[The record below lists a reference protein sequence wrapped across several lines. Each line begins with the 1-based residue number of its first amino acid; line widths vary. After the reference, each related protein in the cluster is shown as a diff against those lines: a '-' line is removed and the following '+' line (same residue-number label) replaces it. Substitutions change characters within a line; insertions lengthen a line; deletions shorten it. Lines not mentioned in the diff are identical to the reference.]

1 MKKSVYIA
9 TLGCKLNRFESDALS
24 ENLRAS
30 GFDIARKLEDAD
42 TVVVN
47 TCTVTNQADARS
59 RGILRKAKR
68 MGKFTVATGCY
79 ATADYD
85 ELSHA
90 GFADLVLGNTNKFRL
105 AEFLGS
111 AAAEPMDADFPRIT
125 SFERTRAY
133 IKIQDGC
140 GKFCSYCRI
149 PYARGKS
156 RSLAPERILAAA
168 RGLIANGYREIV
180 LTGVNISD
188 YRYEEIRLA
197 RLTGSL
203 LDLDGDF
210 RLRLSSLQPDEFEP
224 ELIEYLGHPRFAGHF
239 HISLQSGSAGVLE
252 RMNRH
257 YMPEYFHRL
266 TARIRDKMPDCGLTT
281 DIIVGFPGETDAEFE
296 ETVALTQAAGFTRA
310 HLFPYSPRKGTR
322 AARMTDVH
330 GDIKSGREA
339 RLREIYLETAK
350 DFIARHIIGKPQ
362 RVLAESITNGAANG
376 YTSNYLRIFFPANG
390 HGTNSFV
397 NVVPDRVEV
406 AKDWSVD
413 LYGTASD

>member
-9 TLGCKLNRFESDALS
+9 TLGCKLNRFESDALTES
-24 ENLRAS
+24 LRAS

-79 ATADYD
+79 ATADFD
-85 ELSHA
+85 ELSRSD
-90 GFADLVLGNTNKFRL
+90 FADLVLGNTNKFRL

-111 AAAEPMDADFPRIT
+111 AAAETMDADFPRIT

-156 RSLAPERILAAA
+156 RSLAPERILTAA
-168 RGLIANGYREIV
+168 RGLIANGYKEIV

-188 YRYEEIRLA
+188 YRHGDMRLA

-224 ELIEYLGHPRFAGHF
+224 ELIEYLGHPRFTDHF
-239 HISLQSGSAGVLE
+239 HISLQSGSGGVLE

-257 YMPEYFHRL
+257 YTPDYFLGL
-266 TARIRDKMPDCGLTT
+266 TARIRDKKPDCGLTT
-281 DIIVGFPGETDAEFE
+281 DIIVGFPGETDEEFA
-296 ETVALTQAAGFTRA
+296 ETVSLTRAAGFTRA

-322 AARMTDVH
+322 AARMKDVH
-330 GDIKSGREA
+330 GNVKSERET
-339 RLREIYLETAK
+339 RLREIYLDTAK
-350 DFIARHIIGKPQ
+350 DFIARHVIGKPQ
-362 RVLAESITNGAANG
+362 RALIENITNGTANG
-376 YTSNYLRIFFPANG
+376 YTSNYLRIFFPADG

-397 NVVPDRVEV
+397 NVVPDRLAA
-406 AKDWSVD
+406 AKDWSID
-413 LYGTASD
+413 LYGAAAD